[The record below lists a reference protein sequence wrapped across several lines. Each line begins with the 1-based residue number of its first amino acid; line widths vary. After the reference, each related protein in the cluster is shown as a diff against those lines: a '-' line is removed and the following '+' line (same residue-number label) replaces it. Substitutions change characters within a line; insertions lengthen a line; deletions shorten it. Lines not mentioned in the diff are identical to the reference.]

1 MTEKTSFRKRL
12 YDKDKIDFNDLLF
25 NNRSLRKL
33 LIPLILEQLLNS
45 FMGMADTV
53 MVSNVGSAAIS
64 AVSLVDAINILII
77 QVFAALATGG
87 AIVCSQYIGHNEPKR
102 ANKAAGQVV
111 LVILVISTLI
121 TLGGLIFKD
130 GLLNLIFGSV
140 EEAVMT
146 DARMYFLI
154 TLFSF
159 PCFSLF
165 QAGSAFFRAG
175 GNSRFPMIIS
185 VIGNAINIAGNAV
198 LIFVFDMGVSGAALA
213 TLISRIF
220 CFAVIFIALARPK
233 QIIVLNKLS
242 NLKPDFPLIGKV
254 LAIGIPSGIENGL
267 FQFGKLAIQSAVSTL
282 STAAIAA
289 QAMTIIFEQIN
300 GIAGIGIGIGLMTI
314 IGQTIG
320 AGRKEEAKY
329 YMVKLTGVAFILVF
343 VSCILV
349 FALTK
354 PVTYLA
360 GMESISAA
368 MCFEMMLAITIVKPI
383 SWTISFIPAYGMRAA
398 GDVRFSMIT
407 GSITMWIFRV
417 ATCIFLIRVCGMG
430 PMAVWIGMFTDWTVR
445 TFAFGYRYLSGK
457 WLRHRVI

>member
-1 MTEKTSFRKRL
+1 
-12 YDKDKIDFNDLLF
+12 
-25 NNRSLRKL
+25 
-33 LIPLILEQLLNS
+33 
-45 FMGMADTV
+45 
-53 MVSNVGSAAIS
+53 
-64 AVSLVDAINILII
+64 
-77 QVFAALATGG
+77 
-87 AIVCSQYIGHNEPKR
+87 
-102 ANKAAGQVV
+102 
-111 LVILVISTLI
+111 
-121 TLGGLIFKD
+121 
-130 GLLNLIFGSV
+130 
-140 EEAVMT
+140 
-146 DARMYFLI
+146 
-154 TLFSF
+154 
-159 PCFSLF
+159 
-165 QAGSAFFRAG
+165 
-175 GNSRFPMIIS
+175 
-185 VIGNAINIAGNAV
+185 
-198 LIFVFDMGVSGAALA
+198 
-213 TLISRIF
+213 
-220 CFAVIFIALARPK
+220 
-233 QIIVLNKLS
+233 
-242 NLKPDFPLIGKV
+242 
-254 LAIGIPSGIENGL
+254 
-267 FQFGKLAIQSAVSTL
+267 
-282 STAAIAA
+282 
-289 QAMTIIFEQIN
+289 QIN